1 MEGFIDE
8 EGRWNASLSA
18 GEASRSLTLYRVREP
33 LNLKGEFLKLLRR
46 LLEENDHYVAGDV
59 MQALTSP
66 EGEDMMDLAFFLLV
80 VVFEEAAARA
90 FGSPHTFLF
99 GEMEDG
105 TVSLMASGD
114 REMTEDY
121 FFKILGVVIER
132 PDLVRTLLIA
142 YAS

>member
-1 MEGFIDE
+1 MAEFIDE

-18 GEASRSLTLYRVREP
+18 GEAARSLTLYRIREP
-33 LNLKGEFLKLLRR
+33 LNLRGEFLQLLRR
-46 LLEENDHYVAGDV
+46 LLEENDHYIAGDILK
-59 MQALTSP
+59 ALTSP

-80 VVFEEAAARA
+80 IVFEDAAAKA

-105 TVSLMASGD
+105 TVSLMASSD
-114 REMTEDY
+114 REMTEDR

-132 PDLVRTLLIA
+132 PDLVKTLLIA